1 MPENVPKEQI
11 EQSIKQEFEETLA
24 DRVARHLQMSSCNFA
39 PSAQFSAAS
48 FECSLLFRDGYFYA
62 CIALTQSIADS
73 LTRSLCH
80 KNGWEASR
88 NFQANV
94 EKLCVRGIISDKAGK
109 VLVKIWEKGNDYY
122 NLNPNLAPDRRA
134 LEDLAREKIRLLAE
148 AEKEIY

>member
-11 EQSIKQEFEETLA
+11 EQSIKQEFERSLPN
-24 DRVARHLQMSSCNFA
+24 RVARHLQINASVFI

-62 CIALTQSIADS
+62 CIALTQAIADS
-73 LTRSLCH
+73 LARSFCH

-88 NFQANV
+88 NFRVNV

-109 VLVKIWEKGNDYY
+109 ALVKIWEKRNDYY
-122 NLNPNLAPDRRA
+122 NLNPNLAADRRA

>member
-1 MPENVPKEQI
+1 MPENIPKEQI

-24 DRVARHLQMSSCNFA
+24 DRVARYLQISSSSFA

-62 CIALTQSIADS
+62 CIALSQSIAES
-73 LTRSLCH
+73 LVRSFCH
-80 KNGWEASR
+80 KNGWEAGK

-94 EKLCVRGIISDKAGK
+94 EKLCVRGIISDKGGK
-109 VLVKIWEKGNDYY
+109 ALVKIWEKRNDYY
-122 NLNPNLAPDRRA
+122 NLNPNLTPDRRA
-134 LEDLAREKIRLLAE
+134 LESLAREKIRFLVE